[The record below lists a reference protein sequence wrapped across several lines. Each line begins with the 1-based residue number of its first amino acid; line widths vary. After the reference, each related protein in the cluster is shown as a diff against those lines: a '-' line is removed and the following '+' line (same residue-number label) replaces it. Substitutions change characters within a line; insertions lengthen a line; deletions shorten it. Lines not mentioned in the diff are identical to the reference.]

1 MDEKQRLKL
10 DEMLKANDVEDQ
22 TDKIRELKH
31 SRMIKADVETMI
43 RFKQRYARL
52 KQTNY
57 KQYEQMMDRQ
67 CVFLFQNYTDI
78 YNKLRKDELNLQILA
93 KFISVLER
101 IENGE
106 IDQHE
111 GSYHV
116 GQLLKELYID
126 SALKKSEK
134 IDAKNA
140 KIDSESEKK
149 NKETDSQSFL
159 ERVQGFTIGKLIKI
173 IVCYLVLII
182 PNNINAYKQK
192 NLLWVKR

>member
-1 MDEKQRLKL
+1 MDEQNRLKL
-10 DEMLKANDVEDQ
+10 NEMLKANDVEDQ
-22 TDKIRELKH
+22 TDRIRELKH

-43 RFKQRYARL
+43 RFKQRYTRL
-52 KQTNY
+52 KETNY
-57 KQYEQMMDRQ
+57 KQYETMMSNQ
-67 CVFLFQNYTDI
+67 CNFIFKNYTDI

-111 GSYHV
+111 GSYLV

-134 IDAKNA
+134 LDSKNA
-140 KIDSESEKK
+140 KIDAEGKKKVKNPTHKVSWKEFKVLQSE
-149 NKETDSQSFL
+149 N
-159 ERVQGFTIGKLIKI
+159 
-173 IVCYLVLII
+173 
-182 PNNINAYKQK
+182 
-192 NLLWVKR
+192 

>member
-67 CVFLFQNYTDI
+67 CTFLFQNYTDI

-134 IDAKNA
+134 MDAKNA
-140 KIDSESEKK
+140 KNDAETKKKIKKPTHKVSWKEFKVLQSE
-149 NKETDSQSFL
+149 N
-159 ERVQGFTIGKLIKI
+159 
-173 IVCYLVLII
+173 
-182 PNNINAYKQK
+182 
-192 NLLWVKR
+192 